1 MRNIADTIKRLN
13 ASRTQKSSPFPRNS
27 NTRLQPMFDFGQNP
41 GGLLAWIYIPAAFKP
56 GSPLVV
62 VLHGCT
68 QTAAAYDQGSGWSEL
83 ADRHEFA
90 LLFPEQQRNNNPNLC
105 FNWFA
110 AADTTRGQGE
120 VHSISQMV
128 VSLTDKYSVDPA
140 NIYVTGLS
148 AGGAMAAAML
158 ATYPEMFKAG
168 AIIAGL
174 PFGTASNVPEAFDR
188 MRGHGIQEG
197 RILADKV
204 RQASNHQG
212 PWPAVSVWHGTADR
226 TVDPINMEA
235 IIGQWWHQ
243 HELKDA
249 PIITSH
255 SQRHQCRTW
264 SDNGGI
270 TRVKAH
276 TISGMGH
283 GTPIKSGAN
292 GLGIPSA
299 FMLDVGISSTWHIAN
314 SWNLIGESEIA
325 AVEVDVTASSW
336 SAKNEGTRQVNHPVR
351 GVIEDALRAAGLMK

>member
-13 ASRTQKSSPFPRNS
+13 VSRTLKSSPFALNS
-27 NTRLQPMFDFGQNP
+27 NTRLQPMSDFGQNP
-41 GGLLAWIYIPAAFKP
+41 GDLLAWIYIPTTFKP

-68 QTAAAYDQGSGWSEL
+68 QTAAAYDHGSGWSEL
-83 ADRHEFA
+83 ADRHGFA

-128 VSLTDKYSVDPA
+128 VSLTDRYSVDRT

-188 MRGHGIQEG
+188 MRGHGVQES

-204 RQASNHQG
+204 RQASDHQG
-212 PWPAVSVWHGTADR
+212 AWPAVAVWHGTADR

-235 IIGQWWHQ
+235 IIGQWWHL

-249 PIITSH
+249 PIITSQ

-264 SDNGGI
+264 SDNGGV
-270 TRVKAH
+270 TRVEAH
-276 TISGMGH
+276 IISGMGH
-283 GTPIKSGAN
+283 GTPIESGSD
-292 GLGIPSA
+292 GFGTRGA
-299 FMLDVGISSTWHIAN
+299 FMLDVGISSTWHIAK
-314 SWNLIGESEIA
+314 SWNLIGESEMPASEVA
-325 AVEVDVTASSW
+325 AKSYSP
-336 SAKNEGTRQVNHPVR
+336 SARDKGTKHVNRPV
-351 GVIEDALRAAGLMK
+351 GSVIEDALRAAGLMK

>member
-1 MRNIADTIKRLN
+1 
-13 ASRTQKSSPFPRNS
+13 
-27 NTRLQPMFDFGQNP
+27 
-41 GGLLAWIYIPAAFKP
+41 
-56 GSPLVV
+56 
-62 VLHGCT
+62 
-68 QTAAAYDQGSGWSEL
+68 
-83 ADRHEFA
+83 
-90 LLFPEQQRNNNPNLC
+90 
-105 FNWFA
+105 
-110 AADTTRGQGE
+110 
-120 VHSISQMV
+120 MV
-128 VSLTDKYSVDPA
+128 VSLTPRYCLDRA

-197 RILADKV
+197 RILAEKV

-243 HELKDA
+243 HDLKVS
-249 PIITSH
+249 PRITSQ
-255 SQRHQCRTW
+255 SQRHQCRSW
-264 SDNGGI
+264 SDNAGV
-270 TRVKAH
+270 TRVEAH

-283 GTPIKSGAN
+283 GTPIKPGAN
-292 GLGIPSA
+292 GLGTPSA

-314 SWNLIGESEIA
+314 SWNLIGERKIPPVEVAVTSCPPGARDEGTSASQSTSAWRDRRCVAGSGLDEVNIAWSNEAVRSRVRSGSGPMDFVPVFDAVRGEA
-325 AVEVDVTASSW
+325 AVGAWVRITLCLSQQAPCLNAANGNTL
-336 SAKNEGTRQVNHPVR
+336 SAHFAPL
-351 GVIEDALRAAGLMK
+351 GV

>member
-13 ASRTQKSSPFPRNS
+13 ASRTLKSSPLPRNA
-27 NTRLQPMFDFGQNP
+27 NTRLQPMAEFGQNP
-41 GGLLAWIYIPAAFKP
+41 GSLLAWIYIPTNFKP

-68 QTAAAYDQGSGWSEL
+68 QTAAAYDHGSGWSDL
-83 ADRHEFA
+83 ADRYGFA
-90 LLFPEQQRNNNPNLC
+90 LLFPEQQRSNNPNLC

-128 VSLTDKYSVDPA
+128 VSLTHRYCLDRT
-140 NIYVTGLS
+140 NICVTGLS

-197 RILADKV
+197 RILAEKV

-243 HELKDA
+243 HDLKDA
-249 PIITSH
+249 PRITSQ

-264 SDNGGI
+264 SDNAGI
-270 TRVKAH
+270 TRVEAH

-283 GTPIKSGAN
+283 GTPIKPGAS
-292 GLGIPSA
+292 GLGTPSV

-314 SWNLIGESEIA
+314 SWNLIGESEIPP
-325 AVEVDVTASSW
+325 VEVAVTSCPPGARDES
-336 SAKNEGTRQVNHPVR
+336 TRQVNRPVR